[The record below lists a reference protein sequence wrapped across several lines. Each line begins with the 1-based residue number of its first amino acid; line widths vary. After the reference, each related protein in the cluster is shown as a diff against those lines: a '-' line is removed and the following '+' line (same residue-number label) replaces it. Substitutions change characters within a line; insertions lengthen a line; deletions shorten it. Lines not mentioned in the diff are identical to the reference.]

1 MRSLQTSALFFAFA
15 TASFAQPAT
24 DAPLTAEA
32 IMARVAANQDSAE
45 SARTNYIYVQ
55 YARVISRKGSKV
67 MCEEVTDS
75 RVTPSDKASHQE
87 ILTLNGRYLHQ
98 GKYVAYS
105 TPMAVKRDAATNV
118 SREDSIR
125 HPDDLD
131 IDIVE
136 SMRSSLTKTGT
147 KDGLASNLFPLTTS
161 SQKDKTFI
169 LVGRDRRN
177 GRDVFHLT
185 FQPKDKN
192 DTDWKG
198 DAYIDTEAFQPV
210 LVSTAM
216 SRKLPFAIRTL
227 MGTSLPGLGFTV
239 TYAPQ
244 PDGVWFPATFGT
256 EFKVNVLYF
265 FHRQIVL
272 SAENRNFEKTHV
284 TSRIIGDVTL
294 PDSPNQPVQPKSAVP
309 VAVDKN

>member
-1 MRSLQTSALFFAFA
+1 MRSFRTSALLFAFA
-15 TASFAQPAT
+15 TASLAQANT

-32 IMARVAANQDSAE
+32 IMARVAANQDSTE

-55 YARVISRKGSKV
+55 HARVISRKGSKV
-67 MCEEVTDS
+67 MCEEITDS
-75 RVTPSDKASHQE
+75 RVIPSDKASHQE
-87 ILTLNGRYLHQ
+87 LLTLNGRYLHQ
-98 GKYVAYS
+98 GKYLTY
-105 TPMAVKRDAATNV
+105 TKPMTEKHDAAANV
-118 SREDSIR
+118 SREDSI
-125 HPDDLD
+125 HPPDDLD
-131 IDIVE
+131 IDLVE
-136 SMRSSLTKTGT
+136 SMRSSLTKTDT
-147 KDGLASNLFPLTTS
+147 KDGLAANLFPLTTNA
-161 SQKDKTFI
+161 QKDKTFTLI
-169 LVGRDRRN
+169 GRERRN

-192 DTDWKG
+192 DIDWKG
-198 DAYIDTEAFQPV
+198 DAYIDAEAFQPV

-244 PDGVWFPATFGT
+244 PDGVWFPTTFGT

-284 TSRIIGDVTL
+284 NSRIIGDVTM
-294 PDSPNQPVQPKSAVP
+294 PEPQKPEDTPN
-309 VAVDKN
+309 